1 MADLRAHLHRFWVR
15 LDDPPASLS
24 LGMGVTGVDRA
35 DAESLLAASTFL
47 AGQPLPAIREVIED
61 IDVRDVD
68 QSHVA
73 PNMGDPSIR
82 GVWFPR
88 T

>member
-1 MADLRAHLHRFWVR
+1 M
-15 LDDPPASLS
+15 
-24 LGMGVTGVDRA
+24 
-35 DAESLLAASTFL
+35 
-47 AGQPLPAIREVIED
+47 REVIED
-61 IDVRDVD
+61 IDVRDLHLVD
-68 QSHVA
+68 QSHVV

>member
-1 MADLRAHLHRFWVR
+1 
-15 LDDPPASLS
+15 
-24 LGMGVTGVDRA
+24 MGIAAVDRA

-47 AGQPLPAIREVIED
+47 AGQPLPVIREVIED
-61 IDVRDVD
+61 IDVSDLDR
-68 QSHVA
+68 SHVV

-82 GVWFPR
+82 SVWFPR